1 MKATIKNSTNGPKAF
16 YIGSKI
22 QVLKPGE
29 DLQGDFEDGLLQSLK
44 NTGFDVDHKGE
55 LRLAEVKPAK
65 TDTKAAKD
73 EAEKIIAD
81 AKAEAEKIVSGAKVD
96 ADKLLAD
103 AKESA
108 DKLITEA
115 EELTKADK

>member
-65 TDTKAAKD
+65 TDTKSAKE
-73 EAEKIIAD
+73 EADKIISD
-81 AKAEAEKIVSGAKVD
+81 AKAEAEKILAEAK
-96 ADKLLAD
+96 AT
-103 AKESA
+103 A
-108 DKLITEA
+108 DKLIAEA
-115 EELTKADK
+115 EELTKAETKADEKADK